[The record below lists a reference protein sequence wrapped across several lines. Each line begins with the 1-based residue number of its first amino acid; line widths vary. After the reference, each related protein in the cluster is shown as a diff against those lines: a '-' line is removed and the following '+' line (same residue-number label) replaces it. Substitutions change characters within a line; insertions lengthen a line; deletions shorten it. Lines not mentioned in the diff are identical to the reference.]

1 MHWLSHSSDSMATVT
16 MTLEEYEAL
25 LRAGASRGHGVGQ
38 PQPGSRS
45 KRKGTPDPKMAKA
58 LKKANA
64 MGRTKSGKLRKGYT
78 QSMIMKKAHQLRR
91 KM

>member
-1 MHWLSHSSDSMATVT
+1 MIDMPEVTMSIEEYLALIDQSNNKKQIAPSGMTFKATVK
-16 MTLEEYEAL
+16 
-25 LRAGASRGHGVGQ
+25 Q
-38 PQPGSRS
+38 

-64 MGRTKSGKLRKGYT
+64 MGRTKSGKMRKGYD
-78 QSMIMKKAHQLRR
+78 QARIMRTAHKLRR

>member
-1 MHWLSHSSDSMATVT
+1 MPEVRMS
-16 MTLEEYEAL
+16 LEEY
-25 LRAGASRGHGVGQ
+25 LRLVEGRDDLANLVKQ
-38 PQPGSRS
+38 PSQNMKTKP

-64 MGRTKSGKLRKGYT
+64 MGRTKSGKMRKGYD
-78 QSMIMKKAHQLRR
+78 QARIMRTAHKLRR